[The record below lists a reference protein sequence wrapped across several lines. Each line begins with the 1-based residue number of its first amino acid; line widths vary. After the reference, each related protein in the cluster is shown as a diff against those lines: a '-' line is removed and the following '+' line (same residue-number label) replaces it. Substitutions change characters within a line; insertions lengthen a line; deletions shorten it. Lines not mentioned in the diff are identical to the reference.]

1 LEKDEATAFDQMK
14 AKFFAISALVWA
26 SQAGQAFAC
35 ATCMGDKNSPTT
47 AHMAIAIWVMIAAI
61 MSVLGGVGAFSF
73 HLWRH
78 ATTPLEPHE
87 QLITEDL
94 DRYV

>member
-1 LEKDEATAFDQMK
+1 MK
-14 AKFFAISALVWA
+14 TKFFAISALIWA
-26 SQAGQAFAC
+26 SQAGQVFAC
-35 ATCMGDKNSPTT
+35 ATCTGDKNSPTT

-78 ATTPLEPHE
+78 GTKPLEPHQ

-94 DRYV
+94 DRYD